1 MPKGEV
7 PNLSEQEEE
16 KCLHCAIID
25 MVEEKIAAGVQAS
38 LLS

>member
-7 PNLSEQEEE
+7 PNLSE